1 MEIGSVVY
9 SKQGHEKGRA
19 YIVVGH
25 NSDCNALVCDG
36 AYRKLSNPKSKNPKH
51 LKFKGEVEADVRI
64 LMEEGKLQDSHL
76 ICMLKKYIN

>member
-25 NSDCNALVCDG
+25 SENGNALVCDG
-36 AYRKLSNPKSKNPKH
+36 RYRKIDNPKEKNPKH
-51 LKFKGEVEADVRI
+51 LKFKGEIESDV
-64 LMEEGKLQDSHL
+64 LNLLKEGKLQDSNL